1 MRVPN
6 SARRAP
12 AENGNIPLK
21 KANDFSQAA
30 SATTQKLAVNE
41 PPAPRREFTQRL
53 REKVFNRKERYIMLS
68 TIFDHLKVDDDISI
82 KNIFEQYKNHDL
94 SFVINQDENLNF
106 GEDKESMMEWS
117 LF

>member
-1 MRVPN
+1 
-6 SARRAP
+6 
-12 AENGNIPLK
+12 
-21 KANDFSQAA
+21 
-30 SATTQKLAVNE
+30 
-41 PPAPRREFTQRL
+41 
-53 REKVFNRKERYIMLS
+53 MLS
-68 TIFDHLKVDDDISI
+68 SIFDHLKVDDDISI